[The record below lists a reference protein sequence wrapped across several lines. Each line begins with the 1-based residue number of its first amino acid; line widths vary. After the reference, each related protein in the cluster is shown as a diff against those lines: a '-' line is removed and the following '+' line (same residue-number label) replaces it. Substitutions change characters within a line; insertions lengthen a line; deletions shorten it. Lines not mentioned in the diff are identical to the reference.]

1 MLVPCDFIPP
11 PSLPLSL
18 LLNKFRV
25 EASSRDHVVITC
37 WYTSYPPDKAS
48 FVDEWGPPSM
58 TLPIVWDALTETLL
72 HIDTPD
78 DKDKNAIELR
88 MSMLSMSEP
97 PLFFSIEHN
106 SHSLF

>member
-25 EASSRDHVVITC
+25 ESSIDHVVTSC
-37 WYTSYPPDKAS
+37 WYTSQPPDKAS
-48 FVDEWGPPSM
+48 FVDEWGPPAA

-72 HIDTPD
+72 YIDTPD
-78 DKDKNAIELR
+78 DQDKNPDDIELR
-88 MSMLSMSEP
+88 MSMLSK
-97 PLFFSIEHN
+97 
-106 SHSLF
+106 